1 MIRKRMKVSG
11 RSGGAPR
18 SCPLRFARCWPGPER
33 LVGLG
38 FRYWMLGRTT
48 GEIACWERAWTL
60 YSGMFGT
67 AGAKCTIEAL
77 SSWVRAVSTWSRRD
91 IEVYHEGCS
100 SFCRD
105 ECVAISM
112 IAACQHRTCPA
123 LRACAFALI
132 ESAMIDTVVDR
143 AQDFA
148 EAMAGVDQVLS
159 PGSIVE
165 APVDLAP
172 VNRLPS

>member
-1 MIRKRMKVSG
+1 
-11 RSGGAPR
+11 
-18 SCPLRFARCWPGPER
+18 
-33 LVGLG
+33 
-38 FRYWMLGRTT
+38 MLGRTT
-48 GEIACWERAWTL
+48 GEIACWVRAWTL

-67 AGAKCTIEAL
+67 AGAKRTIDAL
-77 SSWVRAVSTWSRRD
+77 SSWVRAVSACSRRD
-91 IEVYHEGCS
+91 IEVYPEVCS

-132 ESAMIDTVVDR
+132 ESAMIDTVVER

-159 PGSIVE
+159 PSSIVD

-172 VNRLPS
+172 ANRLPS

>member
-1 MIRKRMKVSG
+1 
-11 RSGGAPR
+11 
-18 SCPLRFARCWPGPER
+18 
-33 LVGLG
+33 
-38 FRYWMLGRTT
+38 MLGRST

-67 AGAKCTIEAL
+67 AGAKCTIDAL
-77 SSWVRAVSTWSRRD
+77 ASWVRAVSATSRRD
-91 IEVYHEGCS
+91 IEVNPEGCS

-132 ESAMIDTVVDR
+132 ESALIDTVVDR

-148 EAMAGVDQVLS
+148 DAMAGLDQVLS
-159 PGSIVE
+159 PASIVD

>member
-1 MIRKRMKVSG
+1 
-11 RSGGAPR
+11 
-18 SCPLRFARCWPGPER
+18 
-33 LVGLG
+33 
-38 FRYWMLGRTT
+38 MLGRTT
-48 GEIACWERAWTL
+48 GEITCWARAWTL
-60 YSGMFGT
+60 YCGMFGT
-67 AGAKCTIEAL
+67 AGAKRTVDAL
-77 SSWVRAVSTWSRRD
+77 ASWVRAVSASSRRD
-91 IEVYHEGCS
+91 IQVNPEGCG

-112 IAACQHRTCPA
+112 LAACQHRTCPA

-148 EAMAGVDQVLS
+148 DVMAGLDQVLS
-159 PGSIVE
+159 PGSVVE